1 MAIVKIREL
10 IGVSETSFEDAL
22 KNIVDHE
29 IKNGKNVT
37 GAKVISQSVT
47 VENGKCKE
55 YKVNAKLAYL
65 WEEK

>member
-1 MAIVKIREL
+1 MPIVKIREL
-10 IGVSETSFEDAL
+10 IGVSNTSFEDAL

-47 VENGKCKE
+47 VENGKVKE